1 MLTHVKC
8 QPKINNYYELP
19 YSSIQW
25 VCDYIEM
32 HPFNE
37 YPFGE
42 IDNKYPFVEIDNE
55 HLFVEIDFLI
65 PLSIRSNRH
74 LLSSMFSK
82 NTLPSKLDGQDLD
95 M

>member
-42 IDNKYPFVEIDNE
+42 FDEY
-55 HLFVEIDFLI
+55 LFVEIDFLI

-95 M
+95 MQ